1 MADKLKLFIS
11 YSHID
16 KNEKERL
23 QVHLANLE
31 RTNNIEVWAD
41 HMIVAGQEWEPAIFN
56 KLRASQLIL
65 LLISPDFIASNYA
78 YEKEMG
84 EAIAL
89 HENKKVMVIP
99 IMLKSVMEAGH
110 PFSRLQTLPTNPRY
124 LSDWP
129 DQDAGFTDII
139 RGLAQSV
146 DLFIKDILSRDI
158 LYREQE
164 VLDYVIAGEILN
176 AIDRLL
182 DFATEFSE
190 GNEYRRKALAIKG
203 AYKSVEGKKEQ
214 IALNTI
220 EVNEQI
226 LILIDTIKGSPH
238 NA

>member
-56 KLRASQLIL
+56 KLRASQFIL
-65 LLISPDFIASNYA
+65 LLISPDFIALNYA

-129 DQDAGFTDII
+129 DKEAGFTDII
-139 RGLAQSV
+139 TGLAQSV
-146 DLFIKDILSRDI
+146 ELFVKDILSRDI
-158 LYREQE
+158 LYRENE
-164 VLDYVIAGEILN
+164 VLDYVIAGEILK

-190 GNEYRRKALAIKG
+190 GNTFRIKAIAIKG
-203 AYKSVEGKKEQ
+203 TYNFIQGKNQQ
-214 IALNTI
+214 IASEMIDVT
-220 EVNEQI
+220 EQI
-226 LILIDTIKGSPH
+226 LKLMESIKNTPH